1 MDKELAIRMEKL
13 YDFPDGEAE
22 KYAII
27 AYFKQQEKV
36 KNDLLNA
43 AIDSQMLAAE
53 NITLSQQV
61 AMGMTDKELEAYKQ
75 MQISDKYGGHDT
87 NVNTNQETTET
98 HKDINDTT
106 VSMVENIIAKSEF
119 TITDLILC
127 IIAFLLFLLLIT
139 R

>member
-1 MDKELAIRMEKL
+1 MDKQLAIRMEKV

-22 KYAII
+22 KYAIL
-27 AYFKQQEKV
+27 AYFKEQERV

-43 AIDSQMLAAE
+43 AVNSQMLAAE

-61 AMGMTDKELEAYKQ
+61 AMGLTDKELEAYKQ
-75 MQISDKYGGHDT
+75 TLISNKYGGEDT
-87 NVNTNQETTET
+87 NINVNQDSQETHQTISNAT
-98 HKDINDTT
+98 I
-106 VSMVENIIAKSEF
+106 SMNGKLRNF
-119 TITDLILC
+119 TITDFILC